1 MGAGLK
7 PVRRLV
13 TPRVREF
20 VERIVGRINAYSDPF
35 GKVESWSMFEKVAD
49 QSADM
54 QVAARILEH
63 LPHPDAA
70 VAELAKLAR
79 KAVVCIIELRDGR
92 TVDDWKAL
100 LDRHVRIACV
110 EEGDKSILVIGSPKV
125 VVDGVAVVGAM
136 GLDEQ
141 WKQVEANLAA
151 VADRIEPASAHGR
164 RAILACYGPSLTAMM
179 VPLQQLTE
187 AGGDV
192 VSISGAHDML
202 IEHGIVPKYHVECDP
217 RPHKA
222 DNIEKVHPDV
232 VYLLASAVHP
242 SVIDK
247 VRTGGGQIRLWHIG
261 AGDHTTKLIDE
272 HGEKRGTVIGGGSSV
287 GLRAIPLLY
296 AFGYRDLAIFAMD
309 CSFADD
315 GAQWAGKHAGK
326 LKKAVPVRCGE
337 RLFLTSPVLLGYATQ
352 FFETV
357 QKVDGIE
364 YELFGDGLLQEMTRL
379 YMMDALEA
387 A

>member
-1 MGAGLK
+1 MK
-7 PVRRLV
+7 PTRRLV
-13 TPRVREF
+13 TPQVRAF
-20 VERIVGRINAYSDPF
+20 VERVVAQINAYSDPF
-35 GKVESWSMFEKVAD
+35 GQVSSWSMFERASD
-49 QSADM
+49 SPADM

-63 LPHPDAA
+63 LPDANA
-70 VAELAKLAR
+70 AIAELVKLAR
-79 KAVVCIIELRDGR
+79 KAVVCIIELGDGR
-92 TVDDWKAL
+92 TVDDWRKL
-100 LDRHVRIACV
+100 LDRHIRIARV
-110 EEGDKSILVIGSPKV
+110 DEGINSILVIGSPKV
-125 VVDGVAVVGAM
+125 VVDGVAVVGAL

-151 VADRIEPASAHGR
+151 VEGRIEAVPAHDR
-164 RAILACYGPSLTAMM
+164 RAILACYGPSLVEMM
-179 VPLQQLTE
+179 IPLRRLAE

-202 IEHGIVPKYHVECDP
+202 LERGIVPKYHVECDP

-222 DNIEKVHPDV
+222 DNIEKAHPDV

-242 SVIDK
+242 AVIEK
-247 VRTGGGQIRLWHIG
+247 VRRGGGQMRLWHVG
-261 AGDHTTKLIDE
+261 AGDHTMKLIDGK
-272 HGEKRGTVIGGGSSV
+272 GEKRGTVVGGGSSV

-296 AFGYRDLAIFAMD
+296 ALGYRDLAIFAMD

-315 GAQWAGKHAGK
+315 GRQWAGKHSGK
-326 LKKAVPVRCGE
+326 LKKAVSVKCGD
-337 RLFLTSPVLLGYATQ
+337 RIFMTSPVLLGYATQ